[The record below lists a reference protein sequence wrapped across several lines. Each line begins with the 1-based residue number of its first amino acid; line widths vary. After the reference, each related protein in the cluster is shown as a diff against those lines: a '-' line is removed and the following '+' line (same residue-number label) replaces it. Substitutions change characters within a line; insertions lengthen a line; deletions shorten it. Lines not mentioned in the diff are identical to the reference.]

1 MCMRNGPYILITPPT
16 NYPGKLYRKRY
27 AYQHHVVWWEN
38 TGELL
43 NKNEIIHHVNHN
55 KHDNSFDNLQKLTE
69 SEHAK
74 LHGALKK
81 RAIIKLNCTFCNGEF
96 EIEVRSFNSKTKMGQ
111 ENFYCCRSHQVK
123 MQWKQGKKHP
133 RNSSVP

>member
-1 MCMRNGPYILITPPT
+1 MKNGPYILIVPPT
-16 NYPGKLYRKRY
+16 NYPGKVYRNRY

-43 NKNEIIHHVNHN
+43 NKNEIIHHVNDN
-55 KHDNSFDNLQKLTE
+55 KHDNSFSNLQKLTN
-69 SEHAK
+69 SEHIK

-81 RAIIKLNCTFCNGEF
+81 RTMQQLNCTFCNNQF
-96 EIEVRSFNSKTKMGQ
+96 EIEARNFNFKTKKGQ
-111 ENFYCCRSHQVK
+111 TNFYCCRSHQVQ

-133 RNSSVP
+133 RRSSVP